1 MTTEALS
8 STSKA
13 SFFARWLRLSRISLL
28 LMVLAAAT
36 GALVESEAVMA
47 AAGVLFVLCGL
58 NAAILYRV
66 ATYHIVSISMK
77 DGIATIQAARFN
89 ASGRS
94 MVPAH
99 QVAASV
105 SRVPMR
111 IPALWKLTLD
121 HGGQLIARQY
131 SIEDWTEQKLR
142 EAASVFET
150 ARKAAE
156 E

>member
-13 SFFARWLRLSRISLL
+13 SFLSRWLRLSRISLL
-28 LMVLAAAT
+28 IMALAAATAALVQTEVVLAAA
-36 GALVESEAVMA
+36 GIIFL
-47 AAGVLFVLCGL
+47 LCGL
-58 NAAILYRV
+58 NAAILYRF

-77 DGIATIQAARFN
+77 EGIATIQSARFN

-94 MVPAH
+94 IVPAH
-99 QVAASV
+99 QVSAAVTRV
-105 SRVPMR
+105 SMRVPAM
-111 IPALWKLTLD
+111 WKLTLD
-121 HGGQLIARQY
+121 HGGQMIARQY
-131 SIEDWTEQKLR
+131 SIEDWTEGRLR
-142 EAASVFET
+142 QAEEIFEA